1 MRGNG
6 MTWPTVQVN
15 QVNQLQG
22 ETKEIERAVLYVG
35 KGKTNAGKTLPVNT
49 QTDLDALLGT
59 DSVLKRDV
67 TAAMLNAGQ
76 NWSGFVH
83 VLAEPE
89 EGMEPGS
96 WVGAVMAAQAVASVE
111 GVVLSDDISDKK
123 PINDAAS
130 LRASLLAKYGRW
142 VWFILAV
149 EGPQIGEDWADYLVR
164 LAALQ
169 AQIAAPSVQLV
180 PRLFGHEP
188 GVLAGRL
195 CSRAVTI
202 ADSPARVQTGPL
214 LALGRDDL
222 PVDGSDAVLDLATLQ
237 ALQEK
242 RFSVPM
248 WYPDYDGYYWS
259 DGRTLDAEGGD
270 YQAIEYLRI
279 VDKAARRV
287 RLEAIAKIADRSLNS
302 TPSSIAAHQAY
313 FAKVLR
319 QMAVSTQINGVTF
332 PGEVKPPLDSD
343 VTITWKSA
351 TQVEIYIVVRPYECP
366 KGITVSLL
374 LDTSAAGSK

>member
-1 MRGNG
+1 
-6 MTWPTVQVN
+6 MTWPTVGVN

-35 KGKTNAGKTLPVNT
+35 TGKTNAGKTLPVNT
-49 QTDLDALLGT
+49 QTDLDVLLGA

-67 TAAMLNAGQ
+67 NAAMLNAGQ

-83 VLAEPE
+83 VLAEDAE
-89 EGMEPGS
+89 AGA
-96 WVGAVMAAQAVASVE
+96 WVEAVMAAQAVASVE

-130 LRASLLAKYGRW
+130 LRARLLATMGRW
-142 VWFILAV
+142 CWFILAV
-149 EGPQIGEDWADYLVR
+149 ESPQEAEDWPKYLVR

-169 AQIAAPSVQLV
+169 AQVAAPSVQLV
-180 PRLFGHEP
+180 PRLFGNEP

-195 CSRAVTI
+195 CNRAVTI
-202 ADSPARVQTGPL
+202 ADSPARVQTGAL
-214 LALGRDDL
+214 VELGRDDL
-222 PVDGSDAVLDLATLQ
+222 PVDGSGVVLDLATLQ

-248 WYPDYDGYYWS
+248 WYPDYDGLYWS

-287 RLEAIAKIADRSLNS
+287 RLQAIAKIGDRSLNS
-302 TPSSIAAHQAY
+302 TPSSIAAHQSY
-313 FAKVLR
+313 FAKVLH
-319 QMAVSTQINGVTF
+319 QMARASEINGVTF
-332 PGEVKPPLDSD
+332 PGEVMPPQDGD
-343 VTITWKSA
+343 VTITWKSP
-351 TQVEIYIVVRPYECP
+351 TQVEIYMVVRTYECP

-374 LDTSAAGSK
+374 LDAGAAGRK

>member
-1 MRGNG
+1 
-6 MTWPTVQVN
+6 MTWPTVGVN

-35 KGKTNAGKTLPVNT
+35 RGKTNAGKTLPVNT
-49 QTDLDALLGT
+49 QTDLDVLLGA

-67 TAAMLNAGQ
+67 NAAMLNAGQ

-83 VLAEPE
+83 VLAEPA
-89 EGMEPGS
+89 EGIEPDS
-96 WVGAVMAAQAVASVE
+96 WVDAVMTAQAVASVE

-123 PINDAAS
+123 PINEAAS
-130 LRASLLAKYGRW
+130 LRANLLAKLGRW
-142 VWFILAV
+142 CWFILAV
-149 EGPQIGEDWADYLVR
+149 EGPQVAEEWADYLAR
-164 LAALQ
+164 LATLQ
-169 AQIAAPSVQLV
+169 AQIATPSVQLV
-180 PRLFGHEP
+180 PRLFGNEP

-195 CSRAVTI
+195 CNRAVTI
-202 ADSPARVQTGPL
+202 ADSPARVQTGAL
-214 LALGRDDL
+214 LDMGRDDL
-222 PVDGSDAVLDLATLQ
+222 PVDGSGAVLELATLQ

-248 WYPDYDGYYWS
+248 WYPDYDGFYWS

-287 RLEAIAKIADRSLNS
+287 RLQAIAKIADRSLNS
-302 TPSSIAAHQAY
+302 TPSSIAAHQGY

-319 QMAVSTQINGVTF
+319 QMAISTQINGVTF
-332 PGEVKPPLDSD
+332 PGEVMTPQDGD
-343 VTITWKSA
+343 VMITWKSA
-351 TQVEIYIVVRPYECP
+351 TQVEIYMVVRTYECP

-374 LDTSAAGSK
+374 LNSGAAGSK